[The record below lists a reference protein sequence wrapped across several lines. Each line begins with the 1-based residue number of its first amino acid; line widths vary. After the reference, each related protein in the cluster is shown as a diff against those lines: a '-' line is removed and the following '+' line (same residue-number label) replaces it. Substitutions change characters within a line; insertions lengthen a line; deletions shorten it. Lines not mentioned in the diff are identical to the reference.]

1 MTDGPRPERPD
12 FMPPPAPA
20 PVASPAATG
29 QAPRPAR
36 AAPGTGSLATSPV
49 ATFQQQDVL
58 PPGPY
63 KHARRPP
70 RSARPVA
77 GRGSV
82 AMGLGV
88 TLVLVSVAAWLSAA
102 MPSIPPFVSPASG
115 AVLVVP
121 VALLVVGVVLLS
133 IRRTARTGVGV
144 LLGLALSVFAA
155 GLLWVLLLLFGSA
168 G

>member
-1 MTDGPRPERPD
+1 
-12 FMPPPAPA
+12 
-20 PVASPAATG
+20 
-29 QAPRPAR
+29 
-36 AAPGTGSLATSPV
+36 
-49 ATFQQQDVL
+49 
-58 PPGPY
+58 
-63 KHARRPP
+63 
-70 RSARPVA
+70 
-77 GRGSV
+77 
-82 AMGLGV
+82 MGLGV

-155 GLLWVLLLLFGSA
+155 GLLWVLILLLGSA